1 MDDSLFLFLAL
12 AFLGAMLF
20 YSSRKR
26 KKAAETLQTK
36 VVKGAYVMLTSG
48 IFGKVTAVL
57 DNRVELETSPGHKML
72 VAIGAVRSIEEES
85 KAAKPSAK
93 TASVKTSPAQTTPV
107 VAAKPKAKPAA
118 KTPAKT
124 SAKTPAKKK

>member
-26 KKAAETLQTK
+26 KKAAEALQTQ

-48 IFGKVTAVL
+48 IFGKITAVM
-57 DNRVELETSPGHKML
+57 DNRIELETSPGNKMF
-72 VAIGAVRSIEEES
+72 VAIGAVRSIEEER
-85 KAAKPSAK
+85 KSAE
-93 TASVKTSPAQTTPV
+93 PAT
-107 VAAKPKAKPAA
+107 
-118 KTPAKT
+118 KT
-124 SAKTPAKKK
+124 SAKPKPKAVTKTTTKAPAKKK

>member
-48 IFGKVTAVL
+48 IFGKITDVL
-57 DNRVELETSPGHKML
+57 DNRVELETAPGQKML
-72 VAIGAVRSIEEES
+72 VAMGAIRSIEEES
-85 KAAKPSAK
+85 KK
-93 TASVKTSPAQTTPV
+93 
-107 VAAKPKAKPAA
+107 A
-118 KTPAKT
+118 KTPASKPESKPVAKPATKTKSSVAKTTAKT
-124 SAKTPAKKK
+124 SVTKK